1 MTGLIF
7 TQGRG
12 IQLSAACLGHQPRL
26 EQAGK
31 AVQAGAGCRYGAGA
45 SRECQ
50 GATKALKPRQPK
62 ATAAVSHHTLNPPFP
77 PRTQTLENCLVN
89 CFCKINH
96 GKIFLKSNP
105 SLKFLS

>member
-31 AVQAGAGCRYGAGA
+31 AVQAGAGWCRYGAGA
-45 SRECQ
+45 TRECQ

-62 ATAAVSHHTLNPPFP
+62 ATAAVSHHTLNPPP
-77 PRTQTLENCLVN
+77 LLIPLP
-89 CFCKINH
+89 
-96 GKIFLKSNP
+96 LKLWRIAVSTV
-105 SLKFLS
+105 FVR

>member
-31 AVQAGAGCRYGAGA
+31 AVQAGAGWCRYGAG
-45 SRECQ
+45 
-50 GATKALKPRQPK
+50 GATTEWGVPPGHQGTQAQ
-62 ATAAVSHHTLNPPFP
+62 AAESHRSSIPPH
-77 PRTQTLENCLVN
+77 
-89 CFCKINH
+89 I
-96 GKIFLKSNP
+96 
-105 SLKFLS
+105 

>member
-45 SRECQ
+45 TRECQ

-62 ATAAVSHHTLNPPFP
+62 ATAAVSHHTSNSPPLP
-77 PRTQTLENCLVN
+77 LKLWSRAKNCLVN

-96 GKIFLKSNP
+96 GKYF
-105 SLKFLS
+105 